1 MKSLESRDYQGWRVS
16 EGKKALFVSVL
27 LLGIL
32 GVTIQAQ
39 ETAQSTKDGDGEK
52 VMTLETLWNE
62 AEVHRDFRALDQLLA
77 DKFTFVDIDGSL
89 KNKTEFL
96 DSIKHPP
103 EHLATVVNESM
114 SAQVYDG
121 IVVVNGVYREKGTIN
136 GKPYSRR
143 GRFTDTWIKQSSGW
157 LCAASQSTLIQK

>member
-1 MKSLESRDYQGWRVS
+1 MKSLASRDYLGWSVPK
-16 EGKKALFVSVL
+16 GKKALFVSVL

-39 ETAQSTKDGDGEK
+39 EAKDGDGAK

-62 AEVHRDFRALDQLLA
+62 AEVHRDIRALDQLLD

-89 KNKTEFL
+89 KNKSEFL
-96 DSIKHPP
+96 DSINHPP
-103 EHLATVVNESM
+103 EHLVTVVNESM
-114 SAQVYDG
+114 AAQVYDG

-136 GKPYSRR
+136 GKPYTRR
-143 GRFTDTWIKQSSGW
+143 GRFTDTWIRQSSRW
-157 LCAASQSTLIQK
+157 LCTASQSTLIQK

>member
-1 MKSLESRDYQGWRVS
+1 MKALESRDYRSWCVPKGN
-16 EGKKALFVSVL
+16 KALFVSVL

-39 ETAQSTKDGDGEK
+39 ETKDGDGAK

-62 AEVHRDFRALDQLLA
+62 AEVHRDIGALDQLLGE
-77 DKFTFVDIDGSL
+77 KFTFVDIDGSL

-96 DSIKHPP
+96 DSIQHPP

-114 SAQVYDG
+114 SAQVHDG
-121 IVVVNGVYREKGTIN
+121 TVVVNGVYREKGTIN

-143 GRFTDTWIKQSSGW
+143 GRFTDTWIRQSSRW
-157 LCAASQSTLIQK
+157 LCTASQSTLIQK

>member
-1 MKSLESRDYQGWRVS
+1 MKSLASRDYQSWRVP
-16 EGKKALFVSVL
+16 EGKKALLVSML
-27 LLGIL
+27 LFGIL
-32 GVTIQAQ
+32 GATIQAQ
-39 ETAQSTKDGDGEK
+39 EAKDGDGAK

-62 AEVHRDFRALDQLLA
+62 AEVHRDVRALDQLVGE
-77 DKFTFVDIDGSL
+77 KFTFVDIDGSL
-89 KNKTEFL
+89 KNKSEFL

-143 GRFTDTWIKQSSGW
+143 GRFTDTWIRQSSGW

>member
-1 MKSLESRDYQGWRVS
+1 MKSLESRDYQGWRIS

-39 ETAQSTKDGDGEK
+39 ETKDGDGAK

-62 AEVHRDFRALDQLLA
+62 AEVRRDFRALDQLL
-77 DKFTFVDIDGSL
+77 DNKFTFVDIDGSL
-89 KNKTEFL
+89 KNKSEFL

-114 SAQVYDG
+114 AAQVYDG

-143 GRFTDTWIKQSSGW
+143 GRFTDTWIKQSSRW
-157 LCAASQSTLIQK
+157 LCATSQSTLIQK

>member
-1 MKSLESRDYQGWRVS
+1 MKALESRDYRSWRIPK
-16 EGKKALFVSVL
+16 GNKALFVSVL

-39 ETAQSTKDGDGEK
+39 ETKDGDGAK

-62 AEVHRDFRALDQLLA
+62 AEVHRDIRALDQLLGE
-77 DKFTFVDIDGSL
+77 KFTFVDIDGSL
-89 KNKTEFL
+89 KNKAEFL
-96 DSIKHPP
+96 DSIQHPP

-121 IVVVNGVYREKGTIN
+121 TVVVNGVYREKGTIN

-143 GRFTDTWIKQSSGW
+143 GRFTDTWIRQSSRW
-157 LCAASQSTLIQK
+157 LCTASQSTLIQK